1 MKILHTVEFYRPSVG
16 GAQEV
21 VRQVSERLAQRGHDV
36 TVATTRLADRTETK
50 IAGVRI
56 EEFDIAGNAVR
67 GMTGETARYQEL
79 LRTGDFDV
87 VMNYAAQQWATDLAL
102 PILDEIPYAK
112 VLAPCGFSGL
122 YDPSYTGYFASLPSF
137 LRRYDQLIFHSCSYQ
152 DTTFAAERGIT
163 NYTVV
168 PNGAGKDEFGSAEAD
183 FRAMHGVEEGVPL
196 LLTVGSHTGS
206 KGHALTIEAFRR
218 ARLGRAVLV
227 IVANTFGSPGCLPDC
242 ERRARRARR
251 WSLGRKQVLL
261 LDPPRSEVVAAYHA
275 ADLFVFASSIECS
288 PLVLFEAMAS
298 RTPFVTVAAG
308 NAEEIAQWSGGGVVV
323 PTTRLSNGHV
333 TTGTSTMSREIEH
346 VMRDPEGRERMATD
360 GHRAWNERFTWEE
373 ITGRYEAVYTA
384 AVRGHHS

>member
-1 MKILHTVEFYRPSVG
+1 VKILHTVEFYRPSVG

-21 VRQVSERLAQRGHDV
+21 VRQISERLAQRGHDV
-36 TVATTRLADRTETK
+36 TVATTRLPDRGATE

-56 EEFDIAGNAVR
+56 EEFDIAGNDVR
-67 GMTGETARYQEL
+67 GMTGETARYQDL

-122 YDPSYTGYFASLPSF
+122 RDPSYSDYFARLPDE
-137 LRRYDQLIFHSCSYQ
+137 LRRYDQLIFHSNTYQ
-152 DTTFAAERGIT
+152 DTTFAKERGIAT
-163 NYTVV
+163 YTVV
-168 PNGAGKDEFGSAEAD
+168 PNGAGEDEFGSGDTD
-183 FRAMHGVEEGVPL
+183 FRALHGIPAEMPL
-196 LLTVGSHTGS
+196 LLTVGSHTGT

-218 ARLGRAVLV
+218 ARLGRAALV
-227 IVANTFGSPGCLPDC
+227 IVGNIFGSPGCLPDC

-261 LDPPRSEVVAAYHA
+261 LDPPRDEVVAAYRA
-275 ADLFVFASSIECS
+275 ADLFVFASNIECS

-298 RTPFVTVAAG
+298 HTPFVTVAAG

-323 PTTRLSNGHV
+323 PTTRQTDGRV
-333 TTGTSTMSREIEH
+333 TTTASTMSREIERL
-346 VMRDPEGRERMATD
+346 MRAPAERERLAAD
-360 GHRAWNERFTWEE
+360 GHDAWRARFTWEE
-373 ITGRYEAVYTA
+373 IAGQYEAVYAA
-384 AVRGHHS
+384 AVNGRRP